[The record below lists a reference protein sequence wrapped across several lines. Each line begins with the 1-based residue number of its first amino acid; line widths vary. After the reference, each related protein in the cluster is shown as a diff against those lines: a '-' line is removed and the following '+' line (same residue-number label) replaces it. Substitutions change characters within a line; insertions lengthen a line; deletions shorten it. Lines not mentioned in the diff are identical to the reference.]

1 ARREARLELLR
12 LVLRPQDRPAVE
24 PPLHRPALRSRVW
37 LVRRQADP
45 VLALLPVVP
54 RARARALAAGADRPA
69 LHQVRAARAARVLA
83 ALPVVRRRPE
93 RARTP
98 PMSPPPDEPASVA
111 ARTMADHE
119 YDLAAREGLIAGV
132 LEPRAVQLEGPFGT
146 VLAHAEPAPDRGPH
160 DACQDAAAVIPLAQ
174 GLVLAVADGVGGT
187 RGGAEA
193 AQLALDV
200 LYRALAVVADDD
212 EPAVRGAI
220 LDAFEHADAAAQ
232 ATPAVGSTTLLV
244 VEIQRGVLRTYNT
257 GDSEALIVGGRGKLK
272 LRTVAHSPVGYQVA
286 AGVLDPAEA
295 LHHDMRH
302 YITHVVGDGNMRIDV
317 GPSYA

>member
-1 ARREARLELLR
+1 
-12 LVLRPQDRPAVE
+12 
-24 PPLHRPALRSRVW
+24 
-37 LVRRQADP
+37 
-45 VLALLPVVP
+45 
-54 RARARALAAGADRPA
+54 
-69 LHQVRAARAARVLA
+69 
-83 ALPVVRRRPE
+83 
-93 RARTP
+93 
-98 PMSPPPDEPASVA
+98 MSPPPDEPASVA

-317 GPSYA
+317 GPSYAMSPYDTLLLGSDGLFDNVTVAEISTILSRGPLPEAARALLELARRRMRAPEPGEPSKPDDLSLVLYRRAERS